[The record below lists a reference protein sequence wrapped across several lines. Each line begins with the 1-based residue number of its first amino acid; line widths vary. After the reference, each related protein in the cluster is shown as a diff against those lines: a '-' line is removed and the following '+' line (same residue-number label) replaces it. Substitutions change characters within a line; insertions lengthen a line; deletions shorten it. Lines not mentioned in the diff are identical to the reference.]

1 MKKLILIGGGGHC
14 KSCIDVI
21 ESCGSYEIKG
31 ILEKDFIEGETIL
44 EYPILGGD
52 ELIPELAQEGFEFL
66 ITIGQFKSPAL
77 RIKLYN
83 SIKQAGGKLATIIA
97 ASAIV
102 SKYAKIGE
110 GTIVMHGCILNAS
123 SEIGNNVIINTR
135 ALIEHDVKIGNHCHI
150 STNTV
155 LNGGVKVGDNCFIA
169 SSVMAFHGIS
179 IASNIV
185 VGGHSTVVKDL
196 LEEGVYIGNP
206 AVFHK

>member
-1 MKKLILIGGGGHC
+1 M
-14 KSCIDVI
+14 
-21 ESCGSYEIKG
+21 
-31 ILEKDFIEGETIL
+31 
-44 EYPILGGD
+44 
-52 ELIPELAQEGFEFL
+52 AQHGYEFL

-83 SIKQAGGKLATIIA
+83 SIKQAGGKLATVIA

-102 SKYAKIGE
+102 SKYASIGE
-110 GTIVMHGCILNAS
+110 GTIVMHGCIINAS
-123 SEIGNNVIINTR
+123 SEIGHNAILNTR
-135 ALIEHDVKIGNHCHI
+135 AIVEHDVKIGNHCHI
-150 STNTV
+150 STNAV

-169 SSVMAFHGIS
+169 SSVVTFHGVS

-196 LEEGVYIGNP
+196 LEEGVYIGSP

>member
-21 ESCGSYEIKG
+21 ESSGSYEIEG
-31 ILEKDFIEGETIL
+31 ILEKDFTEGENIL
-44 EYPILGGD
+44 GYPVLGGD
-52 ELIPELAQEGFEFL
+52 ELIPDLAKKGFEFL

-83 SIKQAGGKLATIIA
+83 TIKQAGGKFATIIA
-97 ASAIV
+97 SSAIV
-102 SKYAKIGE
+102 SKYANIGE

-123 SEIGNNVIINTR
+123 SEIGHNVIINTR
-135 ALIEHDVKIGNHCHI
+135 AIVEHDVKIGDHCHI
-150 STNTV
+150 STNAV

-169 SSVMAFHGIS
+169 SSVVTFHGIL

-196 LEEGVYIGNP
+196 LEEGVYIGSP
-206 AVFHK
+206 AVFYK